1 MNAIGQSTKIGDGT
15 CADGVFEDCVNS
27 AGFVDKATFAVRGVR
42 RKRVGHEISL
52 ESNLAIGGYGRIYA
66 RCVRA
71 RHRISRNPFQIAYGV
86 MRRYRSLCP
95 YALTIWS
102 GGAPV
107 TCAEV
112 LLVLN
117 AFFRCGYRATV
128 SAAEVTFDV
137 AGIPYWR
144 ATRDLHSRARTQ
156 KEFFDPNGRGTTY
169 IGSVRSPWQ
178 ARIHVKAPGLLRIEF
193 VLRSR
198 FLRKHGIRRPEQLYR
213 VKRVCLLDHVGFR
226 VVWIP
231 QELPPRER
239 AIRQRFRLVLRP
251 SVPASW
257 VAELLKDART
267 DPQPWLRKS
276 GLEVQLRKMLAHL
289 VW

>member
-1 MNAIGQSTKIGDGT
+1 MKTFGQSTQIGKGT
-15 CADGVFEDCVNS
+15 CTDGVFEHCVNS
-27 AGFVDKATFAVRGVR
+27 AAFVDKATLAVRGVR

-52 ESNLAIGGYGRIYA
+52 ESNLAIGGFGRIYA
-66 RCVRA
+66 RCIRA
-71 RHRISRNPFQIAYGV
+71 RHRISRNPLQIAYGV
-86 MRRYRSLCP
+86 MRGYRSLCP

-102 GGAPV
+102 SGAPV

-112 LLVLN
+112 SLVLN

-144 ATRDLHSRARTQ
+144 ATRDLHTRAWTQ
-156 KEFFDPNGRGTTY
+156 KELFDPKGRGTTY

-178 ARIHVKAPGLLRIEF
+178 ARIYVKTPRLLRIEF

-198 FLRKHGIRRPEQLYR
+198 FLRRHGIRRPEQLYL
-213 VKRVCLLDHVGFR
+213 VKRARLLDRVGFR
-226 VVWIP
+226 IVRVR
-231 QELPPRER
+231 QELPPKER
-239 AIRQRFRLVLRP
+239 AIRRRFRFLLRP

-257 VAELLKDART
+257 VAALLKDARI
-267 DPQPWLRKS
+267 DPRPWLCGS
-276 GLEVQLRKMLAHL
+276 SLEVRLRKMLAHL
-289 VW
+289 IW